1 VARVAD
7 KPAVQ
12 TTTDPGTLLVW
23 LIRRLFWLMTALFA
37 AWGCLLGFLRD
48 PTGSQALLEQ
58 GVSIAAFA
66 ILGALVGL
74 AVGARLQ

>member
-1 VARVAD
+1 VAHVAD
-7 KPAVQ
+7 EPAAS
-12 TTTDPGTLLVW
+12 TRTEPGTLLVW
-23 LIRRLFWLMTALFA
+23 LIRRLFWLMVVLFA